1 MSYYKKIKKVSKI
14 IYINTDNASYVDTH
28 RKEFTFRVPAVAIED
43 KSRLYVRQYSN
54 DYRGSG
60 IQSLSIIAGTGTP
73 STDICFVTQPTIS
86 FISSSGTGA
95 SAIAYMKPTSING
108 TVGAT
113 TANTAIT
120 VVGGGTGYCGDP
132 AAMVTVNNN
141 GTNGTGLVI
150 TPTVSS
156 GVITALAVG
165 TAGKGYSAVPT
176 YTIQP
181 PQATQLVTGNA
192 TISGGAVTG
201 VTVTNATTNGCYTT
215 SPTLVFNHDQVA
227 ANITHNTDA
236 SGGITSL
243 AINNPSLN
251 GYYGATTPLAVT
263 FSPGTHIGTVAVG
276 NAGAGY
282 RVAPT
287 VTVVDTGV
295 GRGAVVTAAI
305 SATGTVSGLTLVN
318 RGTGYTGSTTLLISP
333 PDAIQASIYFTT
345 NPAGIITSIVIEN
358 GGGIYTSVPTL
369 TIPTN
374 FNAPGAQV
382 APTLTVTL
390 SNATNGTITNV
401 TWTAGTGTGYLPNLD
416 RAYFTSTAITRTQ
429 ATATL
434 TIGGS
439 GATATATV
447 ASGRISAVAITAAGA
462 NYLPSQTGLL
472 AIPPALV
479 APTQPTGGLG
489 ATIALGRITAFA
501 APTTGGVGFINT
513 TTITPT
519 GGTVA
524 PTQAVGGRIT
534 LLATSVSYVRMLS
547 SGYGYLQEPIAVF
560 EAPPTSHSTSTSTY
574 IDGNASP
581 PLLTC
586 KLNKEQE
593 GNRMIVK
600 LRGIMYNNASY
611 YNTDGNGDP
620 TICTGYINGIEMDDG
635 DQPMIS
641 IPAQTFDSFTLI
653 FSDKYGNGIGNS
665 KINMAISIEE
675 LDPEDRSFMDMN
687 RQKYE

>member
-1 MSYYKKIKKVSKI
+1 MSYFKKIKKVSKI
-14 IYINTDNASYVDTH
+14 IYLNTDNAIYVDVN
-28 RKEFTFRVPAVAIED
+28 RREFTFRVPAVAIED

-60 IQSLSIIAGTGTP
+60 IQSLSIVAGTGTP
-73 STDICFVTQPTIS
+73 STDVCFVTQPTIS

-113 TANTAIT
+113 TSTTTINVTN
-120 VVGGGTGYCGDP
+120 GGTGYCGDP
-132 AAMVTVNNN
+132 AAMVTVNNT

-150 TPTVSS
+150 TPTVTS

-165 TAGKGYSAVPT
+165 TAGKGYSAIPT
-176 YTIQP
+176 YTILP
-181 PQATQLVTGNA
+181 PQATQQVAGTA

-201 VTVTNATTNGCYTT
+201 VTISNATTNGCYTST
-215 SPTLVFNHDQVA
+215 PTLVFNHDQVA
-227 ANITHNTDA
+227 ANITYNTDS
-236 SGGITSL
+236 SGGITTL
-243 AINNPSLN
+243 AVSNPTLN

-263 FSPGTHIGTVAVG
+263 FPVGTHIGTVSVG
-276 NAGAGY
+276 TAGAGY

-287 VTVVDTGV
+287 VTLVDTGV
-295 GRGAVVTAAI
+295 GRGAVITATI
-305 SATGTVSGLTLVN
+305 SATGTVSGLTIVS
-318 RGTGYTGSTTLLISP
+318 RGTGYVAGTTTLTLSA
-333 PDAIQASIYFTT
+333 PDAVQAKIYFTT
-345 NPAGIITSIVIEN
+345 NPSGAISTIVIED
-358 GGGIYTSVPTL
+358 GGGIYTSVPSL
-369 TIPTN
+369 TIPAIYN
-374 FNAPGAQV
+374 GSGSQSAPS
-382 APTLTVTL
+382 LTVTL
-390 SNATNGTITNV
+390 SNGTNGTITAV
-401 TWTAGTGTGYLPNLD
+401 TFTGGTGYLPNLD
-416 RAYFTSTAITRTQ
+416 RAYFTSTTITKTQ
-429 ATATL
+429 ATATF

-462 NYLPSQTGLL
+462 NYLPSQTGLI
-472 AIPPALV
+472 ATPPALV
-479 APTQPTGGLG
+479 APTQPTGGLV
-489 ATIALGRITAFA
+489 ATIALGRITAFS
-501 APTTGGVGFINT
+501 APTTGGAGFINT

-547 SGYGYLQEPIAVF
+547 SGYGYTQEPIAVF

-600 LRGIMYNNASY
+600 LRGVMYNNASY

-635 DQPMIS
+635 DQPFIT
-641 IPAQTFDSFTLI
+641 IPAQTFDTFTLI

-665 KINMAISIEE
+665 KINMAIGIEE

-687 RQKYE
+687 RQNYN